1 MILVAT
7 LYIFDILK
15 NQYFYVYHLEICN
28 LIYLQYGIKFLI
40 IYFFRYFF
48 SYNDFIICI
57 WSILLPLY
65 ILLLS
70 FNDVLNIYLK
80 LSPLNVEP
88 YAILYYIII
97 TSKLQIYIFT
107 NKKNLNTGL
116 LLNKWYVLL
125 LYVNMDRA
133 IIQQQPCVQK
143 KDIDYFLFV
152 KCPWDTKYIYIYFY
166 NGHSLYILIGLN
178 KYQLMVW

>member
-7 LYIFDILK
+7 FYIFDSLK

-28 LIYLQYGIKFLI
+28 YIYLQYDIKYLI
-40 IYFFRYFF
+40 IHFFRYFF
-48 SYNDFIICI
+48 GYNDFILCI

-97 TSKLQIYIFT
+97 TSKFTKYIFT
-107 NKKNLNTGL
+107 NKKITNWEMLLYFFVRTDIYINVKITILGHELLGRYFFMPPFQKVKLPFNLN
-116 LLNKWYVLL
+116 
-125 LYVNMDRA
+125 
-133 IIQQQPCVQK
+133 IFISFIQ
-143 KDIDYFLFV
+143 L
-152 KCPWDTKYIYIYFY
+152 YIYAP
-166 NGHSLYILIGLN
+166 
-178 KYQLMVW
+178 V

>member
-7 LYIFDILK
+7 FYIIDSLK

-28 LIYLQYGIKFLI
+28 LIYLQYDIKFLI
-40 IYFFRYFF
+40 IHFFRYFF
-48 SYNDFIICI
+48 GYNDFILCI

-88 YAILYYIII
+88 YEVN
-97 TSKLQIYIFT
+97 IY
-107 NKKNLNTGL
+107 K
-116 LLNKWYVLL
+116 
-125 LYVNMDRA
+125 
-133 IIQQQPCVQK
+133 
-143 KDIDYFLFV
+143 
-152 KCPWDTKYIYIYFY
+152 
-166 NGHSLYILIGLN
+166 
-178 KYQLMVW
+178 

>member
-7 LYIFDILK
+7 FYIFAILK

-48 SYNDFIICI
+48 SYNDFMICI

-70 FNDVLNIYLK
+70 CNDVLNIYLK

-97 TSKLQIYIFT
+97 TSKFTKYIFT
-107 NKKNLNTGL
+107 HKKIIVWQMLPYFFVHADMYINVNIAL
-116 LLNKWYVLL
+116 LRQEVSDRYFFIPPFQNVKLPFYCIFVL
-125 LYVNMDRA
+125 
-133 IIQQQPCVQK
+133 
-143 KDIDYFLFV
+143 
-152 KCPWDTKYIYIYFY
+152 
-166 NGHSLYILIGLN
+166 
-178 KYQLMVW
+178 

>member
-1 MILVAT
+1 MVSVAT
-7 LYIFDILK
+7 FYIFDILK

-28 LIYLQYGIKFLI
+28 LIYLQYDIKFLI

-48 SYNDFIICI
+48 SYNDFILCI

-97 TSKLQIYIFT
+97 TSKFTKYIFT
-107 NKKNLNTGL
+107 NKKNAVRQMLMNFFTHTDMYINVNIAL
-116 LLNKWYVLL
+116 LGREVS
-125 LYVNMDRA
+125 VR
-133 IIQQQPCVQK
+133 
-143 KDIDYFLFV
+143 YFLIRPFQKV
-152 KCPWDTKYIYIYFY
+152 KLPFNLNIFLSFIQLYIYAP
-166 NGHSLYILIGLN
+166 
-178 KYQLMVW
+178 V

>member
-7 LYIFDILK
+7 FYIFAILK

-48 SYNDFIICI
+48 SYNDFILCI

-88 YAILYYIII
+88 YAILYYIIN
-97 TSKLQIYIFT
+97 TSEFTKYICT
-107 NKKNLNTGL
+107 NKKISNWQKLPNFFTHTDTYI
-116 LLNKWYVLL
+116 N
-125 LYVNMDRA
+125 VNMP
-133 IIQQQPCVQK
+133 IIRQSLSVRYFFMPPCQK
-143 KDIDYFLFV
+143 SKIAV
-152 KCPWDTKYIYIYFY
+152 
-166 NGHSLYILIGLN
+166 
-178 KYQLMVW
+178 

>member
-7 LYIFDILK
+7 FYIFAILK
-15 NQYFYVYHLEICN
+15 KQYFYVYHLEICN

-70 FNDVLNIYLK
+70 CNDVLNIYLK

-97 TSKLQIYIFT
+97 TSKFTKYIFT
-107 NKKNLNTGL
+107 NKKIIVWQMLMNFFTRTDMYINVNIPIIHQEVSDRYFLIHPFQNVKLPFNLNIFL
-116 LLNKWYVLL
+116 SF
-125 LYVNMDRA
+125 
-133 IIQQQPCVQK
+133 IQ
-143 KDIDYFLFV
+143 L
-152 KCPWDTKYIYIYFY
+152 YIYAP
-166 NGHSLYILIGLN
+166 
-178 KYQLMVW
+178 V

>member
-1 MILVAT
+1 MVSVAT
-7 LYIFDILK
+7 FYIFDILK

-28 LIYLQYGIKFLI
+28 LIYLQYDIKFLI

-48 SYNDFIICI
+48 SYNDFILCI

-97 TSKLQIYIFT
+97 TSKFTKYIFS
-107 NKKNLNTGL
+107 NKKNTVRQMLPYFFMRTDVYINVNIAL
-116 LLNKWYVLL
+116 L
-125 LYVNMDRA
+125 R
-133 IIQQQPCVQK
+133 Q
-143 KDIDYFLFV
+143 
-152 KCPWDTKYIYIYFY
+152 
-166 NGHSLYILIGLN
+166 
-178 KYQLMVW
+178 

>member
-1 MILVAT
+1 MSILVAT
-7 LYIFDILK
+7 FYIFDSLK

-28 LIYLQYGIKFLI
+28 LIYLQYDIKFLI

-80 LSPLNVEP
+80 WSPLNVEP
-88 YAILYYIII
+88 YEVN
-97 TSKLQIYIFT
+97 IY
-107 NKKNLNTGL
+107 K
-116 LLNKWYVLL
+116 
-125 LYVNMDRA
+125 
-133 IIQQQPCVQK
+133 
-143 KDIDYFLFV
+143 
-152 KCPWDTKYIYIYFY
+152 
-166 NGHSLYILIGLN
+166 
-178 KYQLMVW
+178 